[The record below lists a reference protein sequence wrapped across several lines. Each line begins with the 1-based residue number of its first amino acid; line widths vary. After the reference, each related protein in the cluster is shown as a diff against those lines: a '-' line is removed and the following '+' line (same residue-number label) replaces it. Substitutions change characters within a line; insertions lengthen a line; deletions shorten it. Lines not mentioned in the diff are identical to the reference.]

1 MAPTWGGGAT
11 GTDKLASFRIRD
23 GLLISVTTGGA
34 VTEGEDAVFTVS
46 RSGPTDAALTLN
58 LTVAEAAHSDFVD
71 TKDEGGKSVTIPGGR
86 DSVIYRVAT
95 VDDNEDKINGEMT
108 VTVGS
113 SSNYHLVTLSAS
125 VTVIDNDPTTVK
137 LAKVVRGLIAYN
149 ILREGRSMKFT
160 VRLRRGL
167 VQGEVLEVPLVFG
180 GTATRNTD
188 YTVSCPSAL
197 PTGVTCQDL
206 NNVSEG
212 NNPRVTF
219 TGTSSGATAT
229 LVTLTLT
236 AAADNIEEGGPGLDY
251 QNPSGAESVTIDLGN
266 LNDTGVMELGG
277 GATRWDD
284 LNVFSITDPSR
295 IRLCTSQPYSRENN
309 PCTTT
314 IDVVKEGSWAPSLT
328 TAVFFF
334 DRALYRLYQESV
346 SLTVKISDI
355 SDRVLYRGSAEVTF
369 RVSRTESHYQ
379 PVVDNDIDEPTRVI
393 SVRILDGDPYSY
405 KVVEPSSNSVTVI
418 DDDPTPVVLGRNGTG
433 AIAENGGTAIIIVS
447 LGRRLYGEESVTVP
461 LAVSGTGISASDYTL
476 LLSSGDG
483 LNEGVTLST
492 AAPHSTAEPAV
503 VFTGHDSNTV
513 QVATLTL
520 TAINDNVDEGAAES
534 LSIAFGIDD
543 GVNDRR
549 VTSNLDRV
557 SGTGTGGTSPSGTVT
572 VVITDDDGPPA
583 LVFSPSALT
592 VTEGSSNSYTVKLS
606 TQPTGTVTVTVGG
619 VTAEVTVDTN
629 AVTEGDQ
636 NSLTFSTSDW
646 NTGKTVTVSA
656 GQDDDAVNDVVT
668 LAHTAAGGGYNT
680 IEDDLE
686 VTVTDDDTAAL
697 VFSPSALTVT
707 EGSSNSYT
715 VKLSTQPTGT
725 VTVTVGGVT
734 AEVTVDTNSGTQG
747 NQNTSPSPPPT
758 GTLPSR

>member
-1 MAPTWGGGAT
+1 
-11 GTDKLASFRIRD
+11 
-23 GLLISVTTGGA
+23 
-34 VTEGEDAVFTVS
+34 
-46 RSGPTDAALTLN
+46 
-58 LTVAEAAHSDFVD
+58 
-71 TKDEGGKSVTIPGGR
+71 
-86 DSVIYRVAT
+86 
-95 VDDNEDKINGEMT
+95 
-108 VTVGS
+108 
-113 SSNYHLVTLSAS
+113 
-125 VTVIDNDPTTVK
+125 
-137 LAKVVRGLIAYN
+137 
-149 ILREGRSMKFT
+149 
-160 VRLRRGL
+160 
-167 VQGEVLEVPLVFG
+167 
-180 GTATRNTD
+180 
-188 YTVSCPSAL
+188 
-197 PTGVTCQDL
+197 
-206 NNVSEG
+206 
-212 NNPRVTF
+212 
-219 TGTSSGATAT
+219 
-229 LVTLTLT
+229 LTLT